1 MDSIKKKMR
10 TLAAESKAAEER
22 TAGFE
27 EEILETNSQ
36 AEASE
41 EMIRT
46 IQKKMQSM
54 EGQYDDNSE
63 TFFDATI
70 KLEAKEKAYSTAAA
84 EAASLNRRLWLLEEE
99 VSKSEEK
106 MAKAVYTLT
115 KECKR
120 ADLAVRTRQDLENR
134 NTANEGESDELETKL
149 KEAKAMLEDSEM
161 KYEDIFRKLRTL
173 ETELNLANERAGAVE
188 NKIIQLEEELR
199 VVGQNLQ
206 TLEVSEEKSKKRED
220 SHQKNI
226 LDLRSR
232 LQTAVQRE
240 ENATMNIGR
249 LNIKIDRNEESL
261 LGEKLKI
268 KKVSDDLAGVFDS
281 MMSHGN

>member
-1 MDSIKKKMR
+1 
-10 TLAAESKAAEER
+10 
-22 TAGFE
+22 
-27 EEILETNSQ
+27 
-36 AEASE
+36 
-41 EMIRT
+41 
-46 IQKKMQSM
+46 MQSM

-268 KKVSDDLAGVFDS
+268 KKVSDELNETFDD
-281 MMSHGN
+281 MLTNY